1 MGQVKIL
8 RDQYHDKLWWGI
20 GMLIMTLFGEFSS
33 LWKLW
38 GWSEIDNDH
47 IYEDGDELV
56 LWNNR
61 VDPWLISLV
70 QNSHLEFIC
79 WPGGREEGDS
89 CYHQYHHTWYFITN
103 ITIHHILSCHLMF
116 HQCDTII
123 TVTAHLPL
131 MLHTYQNKR
140 LTNTTHLT
148 FVKNLSPMEL
158 IK

>member
-1 MGQVKIL
+1 
-8 RDQYHDKLWWGI
+8 
-20 GMLIMTLFGEFSS
+20 MLIMTLFGEFSS

-103 ITIHHILSCHLMF
+103 ITIHDILSSLSPYMIF
-116 HQCDTII
+116 YHQYHHTSYFIMPLNVSPMWHHYHCYCSFTTD
-123 TVTAHLPL
+123 VT
-131 MLHTYQNKR
+131 QNKR